1 MPAELAD
8 QKELPSLRESV
19 RAALGAALRTR
30 CPRWLL
36 DMLAESVG
44 ELAAVCFH
52 EADPEAPAVALRA
65 QTALRVWGSYQR
77 SQGIVDSF

>member
-1 MPAELAD
+1 MPVKVTD
-8 QKELPSLRESV
+8 QDDVSSLRESLRV
-19 RAALGAALRTR
+19 ALSAALRKR

-52 EADPEAPAVALRA
+52 EADPEEPAVALRA
-65 QTALRVWGSYQR
+65 QAALRVWNSYER
-77 SQGIVDSF
+77 SQGIVDCF